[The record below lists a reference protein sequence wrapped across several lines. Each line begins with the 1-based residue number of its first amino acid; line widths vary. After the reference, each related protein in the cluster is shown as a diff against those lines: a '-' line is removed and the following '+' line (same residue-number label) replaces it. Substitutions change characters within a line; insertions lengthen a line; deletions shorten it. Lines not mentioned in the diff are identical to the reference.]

1 MDFTDRFLNNRA
13 LLQIVRNGILM
24 LLADAAFCLLP
35 AKYGAAQLAQQNAAN
50 LYIAPNAFRLLYVLI
65 FGVSAA
71 CILIS
76 TVFAYRHT
84 DRVYRDLDSMYADC
98 LAVADAGASQI
109 TPCGSETGSVR
120 RLCEGIQ
127 RVANRTAHHI
137 RQLDQQKK
145 LHQELLADISHQIKT
160 ALAVVRLNRDMLA
173 ELPLPQSERQRL
185 SGEITAQLDSVE
197 TLVLETLKL
206 AKLDANA
213 VSYTYSE
220 TDLAETCRLAAA
232 RIQPLSDAKEIEIS
246 VSSGDTPLPA
256 FPHDRVWLCE
266 GVCNLLKNAVDHAAC
281 RHISIS
287 LTAMPDAI
295 RFCLSDDGAG
305 IPAAEIPHL
314 FDRFR
319 GKTADMRNTG
329 LGMAIAKRIFAAHG
343 AQITVYSGDGGTEL
357 LAFLHAVYN

>member
-13 LLQIVRNGILM
+13 LLQIVRNGIL
-24 LLADAAFCLLP
+24 LLIADAAVCLLP
-35 AKYGAAQLAQQNAAN
+35 AKYGAAQLAQQQSAN
-50 LYIAPNAFRLLYVLI
+50 LLTVHYAFRLLYILI
-65 FGVSAA
+65 FGMSAA
-71 CILIS
+71 FILIA
-76 TVFAYRHT
+76 TVLAYRHT

-98 LAVADAGASQI
+98 LAADAAASQI
-109 TPCGSETGSVR
+109 TPRGSETGSVR

-160 ALAVVRLNRDMLA
+160 SLAVVRLNRDMLA
-173 ELPLPQSERQRL
+173 ELPLPQPERDRL
-185 SGEITAQLDSVE
+185 SDEITEQLDGIE
-197 TLVLETLKL
+197 LLVLETLKL
-206 AKLDANA
+206 AKLDADA
-213 VSYTYSE
+213 VSYTYDE
-220 TDLAETCRLAAA
+220 TDLAETCRLAAG
-232 RIQPLSDAKEIEIS
+232 RIKPLSDAKDIEIS
-246 VSSGDTPLPA
+246 VSSGDAPLPA
-256 FPHDRVWLCE
+256 FPHDRIWLCE
-266 GVCNLLKNAVDHAAC
+266 GIGNLLKNAVDHAEC
-281 RHISIS
+281 RHISIT

-319 GKTADMRNTG
+319 SRNADMHNTG

-343 AQITVYSGDGGTEL
+343 AQITVYSGGGGTEL
-357 LAFLHAVYN
+357 LAFLHRRQ